1 MGINST
7 EVAYQFGQFGCA
19 ITDGAA
25 PIFPPK
31 GYVIVAIQFLAEGS
45 TLHATLGLT
54 SDIVYDSAG
63 RAQKLWLD
71 SDTAVHAT
79 GNVQD
84 ADAHNDNG
92 SNDAYVITLDSAA
105 LNIKPGMIVEHDT
118 MCPRSLTDPY
128 RVVSVDATN
137 PALITLDKLVAANY
151 ASGSAAKKATFFDEH
166 SVGFGGLELDA
177 EDSFPAGTTIFGR
190 WTRAMLSGAGNGRM
204 ICYFG
209 K

>member
-25 PIFPPK
+25 PILPPK

-63 RAQKLWLD
+63 RAQKLWID

-92 SNDAYVITLDSAA
+92 SNASGVITLASAT
-105 LNIKPGMIVEHDT
+105 LDIKKGMIVEHDV

-128 RVVSVDATN
+128 KVVAVNGAS
-137 PALITLDKLVAANY
+137 ITLNKPVAANY
-151 ASGSAAKKATFFDEH
+151 ATGSTAKTATFFDEH

-177 EDSFPAGTTIFGR
+177 SDSFPAGTTIFGR